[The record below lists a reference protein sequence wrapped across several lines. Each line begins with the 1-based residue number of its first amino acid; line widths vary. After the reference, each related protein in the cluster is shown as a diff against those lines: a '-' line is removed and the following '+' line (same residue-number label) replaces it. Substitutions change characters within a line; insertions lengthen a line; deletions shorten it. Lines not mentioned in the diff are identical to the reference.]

1 MGSDQPRLRPLR
13 HVRSA
18 HRHHCPL
25 KTSSQDG
32 LCLKTRSFALSSSLG
47 GWWPG
52 ELVDV
57 IAFPPAESV
66 AQPGARMRY
75 YEAVPVDYIP
85 ELLEGEAG
93 KDTPYMT

>member
-1 MGSDQPRLRPLR
+1 MPPLS
-13 HVRSA
+13 V
-18 HRHHCPL
+18 
-25 KTSSQDG
+25 QDFNTRR

-57 IAFPPAESV
+57 IAFPPVESV

>member
-1 MGSDQPRLRPLR
+1 MFEDLFI
-13 HVRSA
+13 RSVVKPG
-18 HRHHCPL
+18 R
-25 KTSSQDG
+25 
-32 LCLKTRSFALSSSLG
+32 
-47 GWWPG
+47 WWPG